1 MSDKMAIE
9 IPEGFEKLDIRSE
22 FAAFNGPLYQRSNPI
37 GLGFFSEDH
46 HSNIN
51 GVVHGGMLATLA
63 DIGLFFIASEG
74 DDVMNGATLSLNLN
88 YIAPA
93 PLGTFIHAE
102 GQVIRAGR
110 SIIFA
115 EGRVLGK
122 GEVLVT
128 FSGTI
133 KRFTKRRASS

>member
-1 MSDKMAIE
+1 MTKIAI
-9 IPEGFEKLDIRSE
+9 PDDFEQVEIRSE
-22 FAAFNGPLYQRSNPI
+22 FAAFNGPLYRRIEPVS
-37 GLGFFSEDH
+37 LGFFSEQR

-63 DIGLFFIASEG
+63 DIGLFFIASDG

-93 PLGTFIHAE
+93 PIGQFIYTKGE
-102 GQVIRAGR
+102 IIRAGR

-115 EGRVLGK
+115 EGKVVCVDK
-122 GEVLVT
+122 VLVS

-133 KRFTKRRASS
+133 KRFSQTHSSS